1 MSEGKVDEFMAI
13 TGADDA
19 AIATQFIE
27 MADGN
32 LNTAISLFFENGGAA
47 LLSSNNTPTPSN
59 STPMAPTSVDSDAD
73 AQLAER
79 LQREAYQQQQPDQDY
94 VRPPDEARHEVLTE
108 TSGFPISYGGIGG
121 RFEPLHRVNDMFDEG
136 RPESIFNQRL
146 DDTNTNTYIN
156 DNSSDSLDS
165 EEENDDDEYEYVE
178 EPVIELDEDGNIKEY
193 TKLVRKPKTISKE
206 QKLALLFRP
215 PFSIMSKLDL
225 DAAKQKA
232 RAKQKWIMINIQDSG
247 IFQCQALNR
256 DLWSSRPVKTI
267 IKENFVF
274 LQYQYESRN
283 AQPYLQFYHLNNK
296 DDLPHI
302 AILDPI
308 TGERVNQ
315 WNRVVPIP
323 EQFISEINEF
333 LASFSLDP
341 KVPNPT
347 VNEPLPKVDPTTLT
361 EEQQMELAIK
371 ESLNNN
377 SSKSNQEEVPSTGEE
392 QKRVQEPD
400 PFSTIEA
407 RVHSEPPNKPG
418 ITTRIQIR
426 TGDGSRL
433 VRRFNALEDTVRT
446 IYEVIKTEMDGF
458 ADSRFTLNDHQREDL
473 IDKLNMT
480 IADAGLK
487 NSSLLLEKLDPEIE

>member
-1 MSEGKVDEFMAI
+1 MSEEKINEFMAI
-13 TGADDA
+13 TGADNA

-32 LNTAISLFFENGGAA
+32 LDTAISLFFENGGPS
-47 LLSSNNTPTPSN
+47 LLSSNNTSAPQN
-59 STPMAPTSVDSDAD
+59 SASMAPISADADAD

-79 LQREAYQQQQPDQDY
+79 LQREAYQQQHEQDF

-108 TSGFPISYGGIGG
+108 SSGFPTSYGGIGG
-121 RFEPLHRVNDMFDEG
+121 RFEPLHRINDMFDET
-136 RPESIFNQRL
+136 RPEGIFNQRL

-156 DNSSDSLDS
+156 DDSSDSFESS
-165 EEENDDDEYEYVE
+165 EENEDDEYEYVE

-193 TKLVRKPKTISKE
+193 TKLVRKPKFISKE
-206 QKLALLFRP
+206 QKLALLFKP

-225 DAAKQKA
+225 DQAKQKA
-232 RAKQKWIMINIQDSG
+232 RIKQKWIMINIQDSG

-267 IKENFVF
+267 VRDNFIF

-308 TGERVNQ
+308 TGERVKQ
-315 WNRVVPIP
+315 WNRAVPMP
-323 EQFISEINEF
+323 EQFISEVSAF

-347 VNEPLPKVDPTTLT
+347 VNEPPPKLDPTTLT

-371 ESLNNN
+371 ESLNNT
-377 SSKSNQEEVPSTGEE
+377 SIESNQEKVPNADQG
-392 QKRVQEPD
+392 QKQVQDVDSFNTVEAKVHPEPL
-400 PFSTIEA
+400 
-407 RVHSEPPNKPG
+407 NKPG

-426 TGDGSRL
+426 TGDGTRL

-446 IYEVIKTEMDGF
+446 IYEVVKTEMDGF
-458 ADSRFTLNDHQREDL
+458 ADAKFTLNDHQREDL
-473 IDKLNMT
+473 IDKLNMS

-487 NSSLLLEKLDPEIE
+487 NSSLLLEKIDSE

>member
-1 MSEGKVDEFMAI
+1 MSAGKTDEFMAI

-32 LNTAISLFFENGGAA
+32 LDTAISLFFENGGAA
-47 LLSSNNTPTPSN
+47 LLSSNNTPAPN
-59 STPMAPTSVDSDAD
+59 SASTATVSADADAD

-79 LQREAYQQQQPDQDY
+79 LQREAYQQQQHDEDY

-108 TSGFPISYGGIGG
+108 TSGFPTSYRGIGG
-121 RFEPLHRVNDMFDEG
+121 QFEPLHRINDMFDEI

-146 DDTNTNTYIN
+146 DDTNTTTYIN
-156 DNSSDSLDS
+156 DDSSDSLEFS
-165 EEENDDDEYEYVE
+165 EEDNDDEYEYVE

-193 TKLVRKPKTISKE
+193 TKLVRKPKFISKE
-206 QKLALLFRP
+206 QKLALLFKP

-256 DLWSSRPVKTI
+256 DLWSSRPVRTI
-267 IKENFVF
+267 IKKNFIF
-274 LQYQYESRN
+274 LQYQYESRS

-308 TGERVNQ
+308 TGERVKQ

-323 EQFISEINEF
+323 GQFISEINEF

-347 VNEPLPKVDPTTLT
+347 VNEPPPKLDPTTLT

-371 ESLNNN
+371 ASLNTNATEPT
-377 SSKSNQEEVPSTGEE
+377 QGGVPKTGEGHE
-392 QKRVQEPD
+392 EAQEMD
-400 PFSTIEA
+400 PFDTIE
-407 RVHSEPPNKPG
+407 VKMHPEPPNKPG
-418 ITTRIQIR
+418 LTTRIQIR

-446 IYEVIKTEMDGF
+446 IYEVVKTEMDGF
-458 ADSRFTLNDHQREDL
+458 ADAKFTLNDHRREDL
-473 IDKLNMT
+473 IDKLNIT
-480 IADAGLK
+480 IGDAGLK
-487 NSSLLLEKLDPEIE
+487 NSSLLLEKVDAE

>member
-1 MSEGKVDEFMAI
+1 MSAGKTDEFMAI

-32 LNTAISLFFENGGAA
+32 LDTAISLFFENGGAA
-47 LLSSNNTPTPSN
+47 LLSSNNTPAPSN
-59 STPMAPTSVDSDAD
+59 SASTATVSADADAD

-79 LQREAYQQQQPDQDY
+79 LQREAYQQQQHDEDY

-108 TSGFPISYGGIGG
+108 NSGFPTSYRGIGG
-121 RFEPLHRVNDMFDEG
+121 QFEPLHRINDMFDET

-146 DDTNTNTYIN
+146 DDANTTTYIN
-156 DNSSDSLDS
+156 DDSSDSLEFS
-165 EEENDDDEYEYVE
+165 EEDNDDEYEYVE

-193 TKLVRKPKTISKE
+193 TKLVRKPKFISKE
-206 QKLALLFRP
+206 QKLALLFKP

-256 DLWSSRPVKTI
+256 DLWSSRPVRTI
-267 IKENFVF
+267 IKKNFIF
-274 LQYQYESRN
+274 LQYQYESRS

-308 TGERVNQ
+308 TGERVKQ

-323 EQFISEINEF
+323 GQFISEINEF

-347 VNEPLPKVDPTTLT
+347 VNEPPPKLDPTTLT

-371 ESLNNN
+371 ESLNTNAIEPTQGGVPKMGEGHEN
-377 SSKSNQEEVPSTGEE
+377 AQEM
-392 QKRVQEPD
+392 D
-400 PFSTIEA
+400 PFDTIE
-407 RVHSEPPNKPG
+407 VKMHPEPPNKPG
-418 ITTRIQIR
+418 LTTRIQIR

-446 IYEVIKTEMDGF
+446 IYEVVKTEMDGF
-458 ADSRFTLNDHQREDL
+458 ADAKFTLNDHRREDL
-473 IDKLNMT
+473 IDKLNIT
-480 IADAGLK
+480 IGDAGLK
-487 NSSLLLEKLDPEIE
+487 NSSLLLEKVDTE

>member
-1 MSEGKVDEFMAI
+1 MVEGKIDEFMAI

-32 LNTAISLFFENGGAA
+32 LDTAISLFFENGGAA
-47 LLSSNNTPTPSN
+47 LLSSNNTPAPSN
-59 STPMAPTSVDSDAD
+59 SASAVPISADADSD

-79 LQREAYQQQQPDQDY
+79 LQREAYQQQQPDHDY

-108 TSGFPISYGGIGG
+108 TAGFQTSYPGIGG
-121 RFEPLHRVNDMFDEG
+121 GFEPLHRVNDMFDER

-146 DDTNTNTYIN
+146 DDTTTDTYIN
-156 DNSSDSLDS
+156 DDSSDSLEIS
-165 EEENDDDEYEYVE
+165 EDDDDDEYEYVE

-193 TKLVRKPKTISKE
+193 TKLVRKPKFISKE
-206 QKLALLFRP
+206 QKLALLFKP

-232 RAKQKWIMINIQDSG
+232 RSKQKWIMINIQDSG

-256 DLWSSRPVKTI
+256 DLWSSRQIKTLVK
-267 IKENFVF
+267 KNFIF
-274 LQYQYESRN
+274 LQYQFESRN

-308 TGERVNQ
+308 TGERVKQ
-315 WNRVVPIP
+315 WNRTVPAA

-333 LASFSLDP
+333 LTSFSLDP
-341 KVPNPT
+341 RVSNPT
-347 VNEPLPKVDPTTLT
+347 VNEPLPKLDPTTLT
-361 EEQQMELAIK
+361 EEQQMELAIQ

-377 SSKSNQEEVPSTGEE
+377 TTQSDKEQVPKTDQELKETHEI
-392 QKRVQEPD
+392 D
-400 PFSTIEA
+400 PFDTVEA
-407 RVHSEPPNKPG
+407 KSHPEPPNKPG
-418 ITTRIQIR
+418 ITTRVQIR

-458 ADSRFTLNDHQREDL
+458 ADAKFALNNHQREDL
-473 IDKLNMT
+473 IDKLDMT

-487 NSSLLLEKLDPEIE
+487 NSSLLLEKIESE